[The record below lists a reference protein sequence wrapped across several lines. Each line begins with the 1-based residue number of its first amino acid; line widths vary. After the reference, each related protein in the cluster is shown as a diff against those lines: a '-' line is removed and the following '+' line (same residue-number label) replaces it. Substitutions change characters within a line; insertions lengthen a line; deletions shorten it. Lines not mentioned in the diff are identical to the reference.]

1 MPSLP
6 FTVAKRKRCKNVLLT
21 HDLKAH
27 LGLENYIFKSKWKE
41 RMKQSERLHWKR
53 KNGKWLRH

>member
-41 RMKQSERLHWKR
+41 RMKQSKDYTGKEKMV
-53 KNGKWLRH
+53 NG